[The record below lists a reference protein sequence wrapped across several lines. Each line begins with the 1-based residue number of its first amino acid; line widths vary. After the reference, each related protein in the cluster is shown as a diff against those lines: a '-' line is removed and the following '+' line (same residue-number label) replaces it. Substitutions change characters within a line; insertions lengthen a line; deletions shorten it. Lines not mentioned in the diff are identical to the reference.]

1 MQAYKS
7 IKHFQI
13 VIIESLI
20 RICNSGLN
28 SIQLREGGGGGGE
41 EHSDRHCVGIRYI
54 VTFSMASFLV
64 VLSSQ
69 STTIIRFL
77 SPFITSVTR
86 SSPAPYNILQRSGI
100 YDGCKQLNLFNI
112 VIL

>member
-28 SIQLREGGGGGGE
+28 SIQLREGGGGGGGGK
-41 EHSDRHCVGIRYI
+41 STVIDTVWVLGI
-54 VTFSMASFLV
+54 LL
-64 VLSSQ
+64 LSQ
-69 STTIIRFL
+69 WQVF
-77 SPFITSVTR
+77 
-86 SSPAPYNILQRSGI
+86 
-100 YDGCKQLNLFNI
+100 
-112 VIL
+112 